1 MTALKVKDLPQEQRE
16 QLLNEAKEKGININF
31 CMGWTVDTLKDK
43 IAATVAKNE
52 NGDEAKAEETPAEE
66 TKADEAKA
74 EETPAEETKADEAK
88 ADEAKAEET
97 PAEET
102 KADVAKADEA
112 KAEETPA
119 EETKADVA
127 KAPANTQK
135 AYICHICRSKVI
147 DGKCTGCGYSL
158 R

>member
-66 TKADEAKA
+66 TKVEEAKADEAKA
-74 EETPAEETKADEAK
+74 EETPAEETKVEEAK

-102 KADVAKADEA
+102 KADE
-112 KAEETPA
+112 
-119 EETKADVA
+119 A

>member
-66 TKADEAKA
+66 TKVE
-74 EETPAEETKADEAK
+74 EAK

-102 KADVAKADEA
+102 KTDE
-112 KAEETPA
+112 
-119 EETKADVA
+119 A

-158 R
+158 K

>member
-66 TKADEAKA
+66 TKADEV
-74 EETPAEETKADEAK
+74 K

-102 KADVAKADEA
+102 KADE
-112 KAEETPA
+112 
-119 EETKADVA
+119 A

-158 R
+158 K

>member
-66 TKADEAKA
+66 TKADEVKADEAKA

-102 KADVAKADEA
+102 KTDE
-112 KAEETPA
+112 
-119 EETKADVA
+119 A

-158 R
+158 K

>member
-74 EETPAEETKADEAK
+74 
-88 ADEAKAEET
+88 
-97 PAEET
+97 
-102 KADVAKADEA
+102 
-112 KAEETPA
+112 
-119 EETKADVA
+119 
-127 KAPANTQK
+127 PANTQK

>member
-66 TKADEAKA
+66 TKADEVKADEAKA

-88 ADEAKAEET
+88 ADE
-97 PAEET
+97 
-102 KADVAKADEA
+102 
-112 KAEETPA
+112 
-119 EETKADVA
+119 A

-147 DGKCTGCGYSL
+147 DGKCTGCDYSL
-158 R
+158 K

>member
-66 TKADEAKA
+66 TKAEEAKADEAKA
-74 EETPAEETKADEAK
+74 EETPAEETKVEEAK

-102 KADVAKADEA
+102 KADE
-112 KAEETPA
+112 
-119 EETKADVA
+119 A

-158 R
+158 K

>member
-66 TKADEAKA
+66 TKVE
-74 EETPAEETKADEAK
+74 EAK

-102 KADVAKADEA
+102 KADE
-112 KAEETPA
+112 
-119 EETKADVA
+119 A

>member
-74 EETPAEETKADEAK
+74 
-88 ADEAKAEET
+88 DEAKAEET

-102 KADVAKADEA
+102 KTDE
-112 KAEETPA
+112 
-119 EETKADVA
+119 A

-158 R
+158 K

>member
-102 KADVAKADEA
+102 KADVAKA
-112 KAEETPA
+112 
-119 EETKADVA
+119 
-127 KAPANTQK
+127 PANTQK

>member
-74 EETPAEETKADEAK
+74 DEAKAEETPAEETKADEAK

-102 KADVAKADEA
+102 KADE
-112 KAEETPA
+112 
-119 EETKADVA
+119 A

>member
-102 KADVAKADEA
+102 KADEAKADEA

-119 EETKADVA
+119 EETKTDEA

-158 R
+158 K

>member
-74 EETPAEETKADEAK
+74 DEAKAEETPAEETKADEVK

-102 KADVAKADEA
+102 KADEAKADE
-112 KAEETPA
+112 
-119 EETKADVA
+119 A

-158 R
+158 K

>member
-66 TKADEAKA
+66 TKADEVKADEAKA

-88 ADEAKAEET
+88 ADE
-97 PAEET
+97 
-102 KADVAKADEA
+102 
-112 KAEETPA
+112 
-119 EETKADVA
+119 A

-158 R
+158 K